1 MPNVIM
7 NADDALEMAVDEDVG
22 SVHSQAPLMDVTHM
36 LRKKMPT
43 RKDHKKKAAE
53 KVSKFVAQGVTDTI
67 ALQEDLENRLQI

>member
-1 MPNVIM
+1 
-7 NADDALEMAVDEDVG
+7 
-22 SVHSQAPLMDVTHM
+22 MDVTHM

>member
-1 MPNVIM
+1 
-7 NADDALEMAVDEDVG
+7 
-22 SVHSQAPLMDVTHM
+22 MDVTHM

-67 ALQEDLENRLQI
+67 ALQEDLENRLQIWMDQLNLMHIIWTD